1 MAGNPATV
9 AALFC
14 RKCSAHWDILGVS
27 LIFIPIRRDHACI
40 DHSTVLD
47 QEQSSAQDPF
57 YLKVLLDCLAGVNSH
72 LLQPEMLVKCEMFGD
87 GHPNRKSIGI
97 SLLLDT
103 VIVRWCGGPT
113 ILC

>member
-1 MAGNPATV
+1 M
-9 AALFC
+9 
-14 RKCSAHWDILGVS
+14 
-27 LIFIPIRRDHACI
+27 HA
-40 DHSTVLD
+40 STVLD

-57 YLKVLLDCLAGVNSH
+57 HLKVRLDCLALAGVNSH
-72 LLQPEMLVKCEMFGD
+72 LLQPEMLVKCLMFGD
-87 GHPNRKSIGI
+87 VHPNRKSIGI